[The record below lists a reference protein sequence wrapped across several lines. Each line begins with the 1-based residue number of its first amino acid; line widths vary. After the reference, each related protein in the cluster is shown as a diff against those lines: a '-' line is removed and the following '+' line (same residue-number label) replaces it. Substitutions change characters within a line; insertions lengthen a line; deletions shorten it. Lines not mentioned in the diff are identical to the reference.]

1 MYQIMTTKLSETGD
15 ERPVLGLSVG
25 NASSANSS
33 DENDSDGVDAGGDGG
48 SEGGMELTKDA
59 PEDSAG
65 GMTLDEDDEMVEV
78 PDELTREV
86 EALGEL
92 REDWPLIKPIKFELP
107 AEAPAGIASDNA
119 KEEAKEKAEHETKQD
134 ADKPAKK
141 PAKKRISSRKKSIVL
156 TPPDDIESLSTEEP
170 EKPKPK
176 PKRSRAKKTADK
188 TPEITE
194 EKT

>member
-1 MYQIMTTKLSETGD
+1 MWTARAKLSETGD
-15 ERPVLGLSVG
+15 ERPALGLPVG
-25 NASSANSS
+25 NISGANAS
-33 DENDSDGVDAGGDGG
+33 DENDSDGVNAGADGG

-65 GMTLDEDDEMVEV
+65 GTTLDEDDEMIEV
-78 PDELTREV
+78 PDELTKEV

-107 AEAPAGIASDNA
+107 EEAPAGIASDKA
-119 KEEAKEKAEHETKQD
+119 KKEVKEKTETETKQD

-141 PAKKRISSRKKSIVL
+141 TTKKRTSSRKKTIVL
-156 TPPDDIESLSTEEP
+156 TPPDGIESLSVEEP

-176 PKRSRAKKTADK
+176 PKRSRTKKTTDK
-188 TPEITE
+188 ASEVTE
-194 EKT
+194 EKA